1 MADNSPL
8 WFLENIDLQHLFCP
22 RKIGRLDAKPHLDY
36 EANNY
41 VYLPEEPAEHI
52 YLINSGR
59 VKIGT
64 YGEEGRE
71 ITKAILGPGEV
82 FGEMAIIGQE
92 ERRDFAY
99 AVEDL
104 NLCTLER
111 KDLNSMMRER
121 SELQLFFMKLIG
133 NRTLQLERRLENL
146 VFKSSRT
153 RIVDFLHE
161 LANNKGRQVGFER
174 EVRQMLT
181 HKEIADLTATSRQTV
196 NAVMN
201 DLRRKNIISFNRR
214 RMLVRDL
221 EALRQEV

>member
-22 RKIGRLDAKPHLDY
+22 RKTGRLDEKPHLDF
-36 EANNY
+36 EANTY
-41 VYLPEEPAEHI
+41 VYLPDEPAEHI
-52 YLINSGR
+52 FLINSGR

-82 FGEMAIIGQE
+82 FGEMALIGQE
-92 ERRDFAY
+92 ERRDFAF

-104 NLCTLER
+104 NLCTLDR
-111 KDLNSMMRER
+111 SDLTTMMRER

-133 NRTLQLERRLENL
+133 NRTLRLERRLENL

-153 RIVDFLHE
+153 RIVEFLHE
-161 LANNKGRQVGFER
+161 LARNKGREVGFER

-196 NAVMN
+196 NSVMN

-221 EALRQEV
+221 EALNAEV

>member
-22 RKIGRLDAKPHLDY
+22 RKKGRLDDKPHLDF

-41 VYLPEEPAEHI
+41 VYLPDEPAEHI

-82 FGEMAIIGQE
+82 FGEMALIGQE

-111 KDLNSMMRER
+111 SDLTSMMRER

-133 NRTLQLERRLENL
+133 NRTLRLERRLENL

-161 LANNKGRQVGFER
+161 LAANKGRQVGFER